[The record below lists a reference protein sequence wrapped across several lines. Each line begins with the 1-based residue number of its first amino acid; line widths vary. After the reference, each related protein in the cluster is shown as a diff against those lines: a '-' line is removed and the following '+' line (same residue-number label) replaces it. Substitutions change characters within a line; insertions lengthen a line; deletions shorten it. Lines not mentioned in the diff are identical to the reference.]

1 MVKSMWSSVMDPEQN
16 PLSHLPKM
24 VRFQIMTYLAV
35 MWCMIFSVATGLYS
49 TLGPSLIIH
58 VLFLIGVF
66 FTIKTFRDNPPITHR
81 DKFKD
86 VDGCVKYDD
95 MWGA

>member
-1 MVKSMWSSVMDPEQN
+1 MVKSMWSSVMDPDKN

-66 FTIKTFRDNPPITHR
+66 FTFKTFRDNRPVTHR
-81 DKFKD
+81 DKYRD
-86 VDGCVKYDD
+86 TDGGAKYDD
-95 MWGA
+95 IWGG